1 MVHFMT
7 KGCIVALCV
16 AQLGRDV
23 DVELLVQ
30 GHQVALSLQVVG
42 QPNQLLDWMISL
54 SLGASGQPGVT
65 GLERGHRDSDLLF
78 KSFLKGVNRY
88 QVATKEGQQSAR
100 CGGCY
105 PQRQAFKIEA
115 KQEKDKQ
122 FKK

>member
-7 KGCIVALCV
+7 KGCIVALRV

-30 GHQVALSLQVVG
+30 GHQVALSLQVVS
-42 QPNQLLDWMISL
+42 QPNQLLDCVISL

-65 GLERGHRDSDLLF
+65 GLERGHRNPDLLF

-88 QVATKEGQQSAR
+88 QVAAKEGQQSAR
-100 CGGCY
+100 CRGCY
-105 PQRQAFKIEA
+105 PQRQAFKIEP
-115 KQEKDKQ
+115 KQELD
-122 FKK
+122 

>member
-7 KGCIVALCV
+7 KGCIVALRV
-16 AQLGRDV
+16 AQPGRDV

-42 QPNQLLDWMISL
+42 QPNQLLDWIISL
-54 SLGASGQPGVT
+54 SLGARGSPGVT
-65 GLERGHRDSDLLF
+65 GLERGHRNPDLLF

-88 QVATKEGQQSAR
+88 QVAAKEGQQSAR
-100 CGGCY
+100 CRGCY

-115 KQEKDKQ
+115 KQEKGKQ